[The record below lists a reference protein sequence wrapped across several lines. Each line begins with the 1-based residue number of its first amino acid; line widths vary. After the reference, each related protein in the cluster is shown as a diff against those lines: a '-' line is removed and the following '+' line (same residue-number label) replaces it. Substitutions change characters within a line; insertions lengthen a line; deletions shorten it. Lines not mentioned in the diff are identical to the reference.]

1 MKLTPITAIVSTLLL
16 NLAQVIQPAMALNF
30 NVDCRS
36 PEAGIYTLGWGTSRL
51 IIPKNGR
58 AYITFRGKSTAIDGT
73 ICKSG
78 DNIGVVVFRQD
89 GTVWAYVRANEN

>member
-1 MKLTPITAIVSTLLL
+1 MNLTPVTTIISVLFL
-16 NLAQVIQPAMALNF
+16 NLAQVIEPVMALNF

-51 IIPKNGR
+51 IIPKDGR
-58 AYITFRGKSTAIDGT
+58 AYITFRGKSASVDGT

-78 DNIGVVVFRQD
+78 DNIGVVVFRKD
-89 GTVWAYVRANEN
+89 GTVWSYIRASEN

>member
-1 MKLTPITAIVSTLLL
+1 MKLIPVTTIVSTLFL
-16 NLAQVIQPAMALNF
+16 NLAQVIQPVMALNF
-30 NVDCRS
+30 SVDCRS

-58 AYITFRGKSTAIDGT
+58 AYTTFRGKSTSVDGT

-78 DNIGVVVFRQD
+78 DNSGIVVFRKD
-89 GTVWAYVRANEN
+89 GTVWSYIRSNEN

>member
-1 MKLTPITAIVSTLLL
+1 MKITLVTAVVSTLFLDF
-16 NLAQVIQPAMALNF
+16 AQVIQPVMALNF

-58 AYITFRGKSTAIDGT
+58 AYYTFRGKSTAVDGT

-78 DNIGVVVFRQD
+78 DNSGVVLFRKD
-89 GTVWAYVRANEN
+89 GTVWSYIRANEN